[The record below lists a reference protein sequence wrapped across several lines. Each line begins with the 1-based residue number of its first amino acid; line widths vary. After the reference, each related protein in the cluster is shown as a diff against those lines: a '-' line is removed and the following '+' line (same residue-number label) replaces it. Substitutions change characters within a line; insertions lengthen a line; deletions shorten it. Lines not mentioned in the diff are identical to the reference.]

1 MMVCADRKYVRHA
14 CGAPWPSGTERAVRD
29 FVCMAAPPERHS
41 ARFGHQSYSTTSEEP
56 PLARFNN
63 YRDIPQKSEGVTWQI
78 GTRLLKSS
86 CSCAMARSLGR
97 ARHRTGLIITAS
109 AMSTPF
115 QCRAGPEQAPS
126 QVCSP
131 MPPQLPIPMSCDRA
145 EYSQPGR
152 PTKRRA
158 SGRCTPRPRQ
168 PTA

>member
-1 MMVCADRKYVRHA
+1 MIVCADRKYVRHA
-14 CGAPWPSGTERAVRD
+14 CGARHGRAGWNGRRD
-29 FVCMAAPPERHS
+29 FVWMAAPPERPS
-41 ARFGHQSYSTTSEEP
+41 ARFGHQPQSTTSEELR
-56 PLARFNN
+56 LARLKND
-63 YRDIPQKSEGVTWQI
+63 RDIPQKSEGVTWHI
-78 GTRLLKSS
+78 GMRLLKSS

-109 AMSTPF
+109 AMSTPC
-115 QCRAGPEQAPS
+115 QCRAGPEPAPS